1 MLDVRH
7 PELRP
12 HALEGNFG
20 LEREA
25 LRVTGTGRMAL
36 TPHPFPPDHPRIVR
50 DFCENQTEIN
60 TGIHATAVAAVEELK
75 AIDATIRAAIAQQGE
90 RLWTNS
96 NPPPTLAEDE
106 IVPAKFD
113 GTLARKSVYRDYLA
127 AKYGKQL
134 MAYCGIHVNFSFGE
148 PLIETA
154 WENARLPCTVPHSPF
169 PVPHSPSPVP
179 HDFRN
184 ELYLHVAAQCVK
196 WGWAIVALTAASPRN
211 GYASVRCSEN
221 GYWNPFVPILDF
233 SSVRAY
239 AKSIAQYVQDGQLIA
254 PSELYYPIRLKPRGP
269 NRLLSLVENG
279 IDHIE
284 VRCVDLNPL
293 TGGLVDARD
302 VEFIHLFF
310 LWCAAQERETLT
322 ADRQKECV
330 AAFKAAARL
339 DFDWTPVGELLER
352 MDEFFSGSV
361 GWPSQVRCVLA
372 FEAEKVYQPEKRY
385 ARMEVC
391 HV

>member
-1 MLDVRH
+1 
-7 PELRP
+7 
-12 HALEGNFG
+12 
-20 LEREA
+20 
-25 LRVTGTGRMAL
+25 MAQ

-60 TGIHATAVAAVEELK
+60 TGVHATAEAAVEDLK
-75 AIDATIRAAIAQQGE
+75 GIDAAIRAVIAQRE
-90 RLWTNS
+90 EYLWTNS
-96 NPPPTLAEDE
+96 NPPPTLAEDK

-113 GTLARKSVYRDYLA
+113 GPLAGKSAYREYLA
-127 AKYGKQL
+127 TKYGKQL
-134 MAYCGIHVNFSFGE
+134 MAYCGIHVNFSFGDRLVE
-148 PLIETA
+148 AA
-154 WENARLPCTVPHSPF
+154 WRNFLTSNPVPRSPF
-169 PVPHSPSPVP
+169 PVPHS
-179 HDFRN
+179 FRD

-239 AKSIAQYVQDGQLIA
+239 AKSIARYVQDGQLIA

-269 NRLLSLVENG
+269 NNLLSLVENG

-293 TGGLVDARD
+293 TGGLVDVRD

-310 LWCAAQERETLT
+310 LWCASQERETLT
-322 ADRQKECV
+322 AERQRESV

-352 MDEFFSGSV
+352 MDEFFSGSA
-361 GWPSQVRCVLA
+361 GWPSQVRRVLA
-372 FEAEKVYQPEKRY
+372 FEAEKVYHPEKRY
-385 ARMEVC
+385 ARMEAC

>member
-1 MLDVRH
+1 MLPRAPLPPPFGNMLDTRH

-12 HALEGNFG
+12 YALEGNFG

-25 LRVTGTGRMAL
+25 LRVTATGRMAQ

-60 TGIHATAVAAVEELK
+60 TGVQATAKAAVEELK
-75 AIDATIRAAIAQQGE
+75 EIDAALRAVIAQQGE
-90 RLWTNS
+90 CLWPNS
-96 NPPPTLAEDE
+96 NPPPGLAEYE
-106 IVPAKFD
+106 VVPAKFD
-113 GTLARKSVYRDYLA
+113 GPLAGKSVYREYLA

-134 MAYCGIHVNFSFGE
+134 MAYCGIHVNFSFGTRLVE
-148 PLIETA
+148 E
-154 WENARLPCTVPHSPF
+154 ARVKR
-169 PVPHSPSPVP
+169 
-179 HDFRN
+179 D

-196 WGWAIVALTAASPRN
+196 WGWAIVALTAASPRTS
-211 GYASVRCSEN
+211 YASVRCSEI
-221 GYWNPFVPILDF
+221 GYWNKFVPVLDF

-239 AKSIAQYVQDGQLIA
+239 AKSVARYVQDGQLIA

-269 NRLLSLVENG
+269 NSLLSLVENG

-284 VRCVDLNPL
+284 VRCVDLNPM
-293 TGGLVDARD
+293 TGGLVDVRD

-322 ADRQKECV
+322 AERQMESV

-352 MDEFFSGSV
+352 MDEFFSCSA
-361 GWPSQVRCVLA
+361 GWPSQVQRVLA
-372 FEAEKVYQPEKRY
+372 FEAEKAYCPEKRY
-385 ARMEVC
+385 ARMEAC